1 MRAPTGPDLRI
12 TSDTGDS
19 LSSFAFLPYTPTSP
33 VPPSSPLPHVFAV
46 PHRSISHSSG
56 TGSAIAIAI
65 SPGAPG
71 ASASGS
77 GSLRRRQ
84 TTLTRHNE
92 SRREKEVA
100 RQFMERMG
108 PGIQDAMETLVD
120 RERLLVQLLP
130 KSIGAPAM
138 DYDSYLSYLCDDFL
152 PRFKEFRMTPLD
164 YTCEGDKVHV
174 EAESLGV
181 THDGRVYNQEHDFI
195 FVVRHGKIV
204 TIREYVDSHH
214 FMAFFPDFVY
224 RWNVA
229 ALQRRL
235 SARRQH
241 QMNRQLTND
250 SEEFGKGTATR
261 YTSNMEASSGSL
273 GSTRVGT
280 EGTGLGAS
288 HNSSVLQLPSEASF
302 HASAS
307 ASQGQRP
314 GGPNPKKKRGL
325 GSKVKEWFTGGGAGA
340 GKKTANSLGSHDTE
354 QDWHSATSYPGA
366 DQQVRKARSIS
377 SSGA

>member
-33 VPPSSPLPHVFAV
+33 VPPSSPWPSPHVFAV

-56 TGSAIAIAI
+56 TASAIAI

-71 ASASGS
+71 AS

-108 PGIQDAMETLVD
+108 SGVQDAMETLID
-120 RERLLVQLLP
+120 GERLLVQLLP
-130 KSIGAPAM
+130 RSIGAPAM
-138 DYDSYLSYLCDDFL
+138 DYGSYLSYLCDDFL

-195 FVVRHGKIV
+195 FVVRHGRIV

-241 QMNRQLTND
+241 QMNRQLTSD

-280 EGTGLGAS
+280 ESTALGAS
-288 HNSSVLQLPSEASF
+288 HTSSVLQLPSEASS
-302 HASAS
+302 HAS
-307 ASQGQRP
+307 ASQGPRS
-314 GGPNPKKKRGL
+314 GGPKKKRGL
-325 GSKVKEWFTGGGAGA
+325 GSKVKEWFTGRGA
-340 GKKTANSLGSHDTE
+340 GKEKANSLGQDDAE
-354 QDWHSATSYPGA
+354 QDRHSATSYPGA

-377 SSGA
+377 SSGAMTF